1 MNNYILEQFEVIDVK
16 TLSKI
21 NGSGYGTQCI
31 LGTVGGTIMGGAL
44 FGIGGAAAGFAG
56 GSTAFCYN
64 TVH

>member
-31 LGTVGGTIMGGAL
+31 LGTVGVLLWA
-44 FGIGGAAAGFAG
+44 
-56 GSTAFCYN
+56 
-64 TVH
+64 VHFLV